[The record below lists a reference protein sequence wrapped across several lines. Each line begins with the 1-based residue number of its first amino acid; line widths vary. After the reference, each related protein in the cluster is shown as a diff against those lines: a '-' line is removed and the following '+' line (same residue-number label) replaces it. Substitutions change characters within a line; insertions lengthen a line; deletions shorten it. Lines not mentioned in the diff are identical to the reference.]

1 MFVCSVEWWSAVD
14 KKLPTADSPL
24 VAIWR
29 TTLLQSAP
37 DIRRRT
43 RANSSEGSLVRDNPR
58 VSLTMCSPGSWSLI
72 IIGILAI
79 CCAWKTGFLSWPR
92 SSVRATASIRLDLS
106 LPSTA
111 LSINRHILNSTSAG
125 RTNDKNRKKYRGTV
139 SRYMLRLYHLRPEH
153 DVVRALQPIHV
164 SAPVTDGGRI
174 VEFSVPFVDSQE
186 TLETAELLGTAGT
199 IFRVRSIDEF
209 SRQTAREK
217 MSRSRRDE
225 AWRAFNVTS
234 AVAKRNG
241 NLVRLHVHGRVS
253 YRPRADGPILLLSY
267 RKPKRRKRY
276 RRSTSLEKD
285 DNEDNIHWEDDGIR
299 RRRRNSCKKRPLYVD
314 FALIAYDEWVVAPPG
329 YEAYQ
334 CAGKCYYP
342 FGDHLSP
349 TKHAIVQTLVHGALQ
364 RTESINGNKP
374 VGRACCV
381 PTRLAPTSLLY
392 LDSTGTLTYQYG
404 YEDMVVAECGCR

>member
-1 MFVCSVEWWSAVD
+1 
-14 KKLPTADSPL
+14 
-24 VAIWR
+24 
-29 TTLLQSAP
+29 
-37 DIRRRT
+37 
-43 RANSSEGSLVRDNPR
+43 
-58 VSLTMCSPGSWSLI
+58 MCSPGSWSLI
-72 IIGILAI
+72 TIVILGI
-79 CCAWKTGFLSWPR
+79 CWAWKTGFLTWPGGH

-111 LSINRHILNSTSAG
+111 LSINRRIFNSTSAG
-125 RTNDKNRKKYRGTV
+125 RTIDKNRNRYRGTV

-174 VEFSVPFVDSQE
+174 VEFSLPLIDSQE

-199 IFRVRSIDEF
+199 IFRVRSVDEI
-209 SRQTAREK
+209 SGRTTAEK
-217 MSRSRRDE
+217 ISRSRRDE
-225 AWRAFNVTS
+225 TWRAFNVTS

-241 NLVRLHVHGRVS
+241 NLVRLNVHGRVS
-253 YRPRADGPILLLSY
+253 YRPKADGPILLLSY
-267 RKPKRRKRY
+267 RKPKRRRRY
-276 RRSTSLEKD
+276 RRSTSASALDKD
-285 DNEDNIHWEDDGIR
+285 DNEDNVRWEDDGPR
-299 RRRRNSCKKRPLYVD
+299 RRRNRNSCKKRPLYVD